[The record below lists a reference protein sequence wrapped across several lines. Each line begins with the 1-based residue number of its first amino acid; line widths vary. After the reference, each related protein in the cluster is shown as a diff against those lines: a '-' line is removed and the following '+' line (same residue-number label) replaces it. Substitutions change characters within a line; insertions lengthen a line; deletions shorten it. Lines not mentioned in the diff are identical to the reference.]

1 VALLR
6 VSSSA
11 IGEEADL
18 AGAVGRGDGAIPHGA
33 ALVRFAEAA
42 TRGSDD
48 LSEARE
54 ALREAIGLEAFIEA
68 AATVGIF
75 NGLVR
80 TADSIGIPIDGGMV
94 DSTADFRGE
103 LGLNDFSGS
112 RNTDLSRRSDEPRT
126 GSLPSLFGD

>member
-1 VALLR
+1 MALLR

-11 IGEEADL
+11 IGEEVDL
-18 AGAVGRGDGAIPHGA
+18 AGAMGRGDGAIPHGA
-33 ALVRFAEAA
+33 ALIRFAEAA
-42 TRGSDD
+42 TRGADD
-48 LSEARE
+48 LSEARK
-54 ALREAIGLEAFIEA
+54 ALREAVGLEAFVEA

-94 DSTADFRGE
+94 NSTADFRDE

-112 RNTDLSRRSDEPRT
+112 RNTDLSRRSDDSGP
-126 GSLPSLFGD
+126 GGLPNLFGD

>member
-1 VALLR
+1 MALLR
-6 VSSSA
+6 VSSNA
-11 IGEEADL
+11 IGKEADL
-18 AGAVGRGDGAIPHGA
+18 AGAIGQGDGSIPHGA
-33 ALVRFAEAA
+33 ALIRFAEAA

-48 LSEARE
+48 LLEARK
-54 ALREAIGLEAFIEA
+54 ALQSAVGLEAFIEA

-94 DSTADFRGE
+94 GQSAEFRAD

-112 RNTDLSRRSDEPRT
+112 RNTDLSGASKAESPA
-126 GSLPSLFGD
+126 GIPSLFGD

>member
-1 VALLR
+1 MALLR

-18 AGAVGRGDGAIPHGA
+18 AGAIGEGDGAIPHGA
-33 ALVRFAEAA
+33 ALIRFAEAA
-42 TRGSDD
+42 TRGSED
-48 LSEARE
+48 LPEARA
-54 ALREAIGLEAFIEA
+54 ALQAAAGLEAFVEA

-80 TADSIGIPIDGGMV
+80 TADTIGIPIDGGMV
-94 DSTADFRGE
+94 GRSADFRTE

-112 RNTDLSRRSDEPRT
+112 RNTDLTRDSSEEGPVAI
-126 GSLPSLFGD
+126 PSLFGD

>member
-1 VALLR
+1 MALLR

-33 ALVRFAEAA
+33 ALIRFAEAV

-94 DSTADFRGE
+94 DSTADFREE

-112 RNTDLSRRSDEPRT
+112 RNTDLSRRSHEPRT
-126 GSLPSLFGD
+126 GNLPSLFGD